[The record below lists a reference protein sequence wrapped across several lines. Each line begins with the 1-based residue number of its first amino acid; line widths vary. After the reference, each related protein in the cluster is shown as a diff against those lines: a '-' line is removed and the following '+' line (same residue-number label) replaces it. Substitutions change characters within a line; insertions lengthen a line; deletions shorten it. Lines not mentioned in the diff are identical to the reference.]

1 MTSKVFVEL
10 ERIRRK
16 CKVEELFLK
25 SLFKKRGR
33 RKITQHNHTHNITA
47 IYCIISICC
56 NIIIRTS
63 ALRVVISHGYSSF
76 LAVSKS
82 VISDIP
88 QTTTGLT
95 CEPHITSEQD

>member
-47 IYCIISICC
+47 I
-56 NIIIRTS
+56 
-63 ALRVVISHGYSSF
+63 SHSLSEARIPF
-76 LAVSKS
+76 
-82 VISDIP
+82 DI
-88 QTTTGLT
+88 G
-95 CEPHITSEQD
+95 

>member
-47 IYCIISICC
+47 IY
-56 NIIIRTS
+56 THQEKH
-63 ALRVVISHGYSSF
+63 V
-76 LAVSKS
+76 KS
-82 VISDIP
+82 WFNRP
-88 QTTTGLT
+88 KHGLT
-95 CEPHITSEQD
+95 YPMDTTVFLLLSNKNI

>member
-33 RKITQHNHTHNITA
+33 RKITQHNHTHNITQ
-47 IYCIISICC
+47 YMPT
-56 NIIIRTS
+56 NKD
-63 ALRVVISHGYSSF
+63 L
-76 LAVSKS
+76 
-82 VISDIP
+82 
-88 QTTTGLT
+88 
-95 CEPHITSEQD
+95 